1 MMRHV
6 AREFRGRP
14 RPTIAQR
21 CSRPRGRR
29 AAAALELAL
38 TLPLLLLLTFG
49 AIELGRAVSI
59 YSMISCAA
67 RAGAEYGATHGYS
80 TYTYSSWQTQVTQQ
94 VQNSVQGNTSLDATQ
109 LSAVVNTTPETGG
122 FNLTTVTANY
132 QFNTITQWPGL
143 PHQFTITHTVGMR
156 RYR

>member
-1 MMRHV
+1 MRQA
-6 AREFRGRP
+6 ARELHGRST
-14 RPTIAQR
+14 PTIA
-21 CSRPRGRR
+21 PRKTYRKVRR
-29 AAAALELAL
+29 AAAAVELAL

-49 AIELGRAVSI
+49 AIELGRAVSV
-59 YSMISCAA
+59 YSMVSCAA

-80 TYTYSSWQTQVTQQ
+80 VYTYSSWQTQVTQQ
-94 VQNSVQGNTSLDATQ
+94 VQNSVQGNASLDATQ
-109 LSAVVNTTPETGG
+109 LSVAVNATPETGG